1 MLFDQDA
8 LSYGSAV
15 SHTAGSGDFTIN
27 QPGLY
32 QVDYHGVVSAAPTE
46 TFPVTLVTSL
56 EQDGNILP
64 GASVPHLFQSSSES
78 SPQSFTVLL
87 PVTTAPTTLQV
98 VGEGGSYLANS
109 MALNV
114 TRLGDVPAP

>member
-1 MLFDQDA
+1 MLFDQNA

-27 QPGLY
+27 QPG
-32 QVDYHGVVSAAPTE
+32 
-46 TFPVTLVTSL
+46 FPVTIVTSL

-64 GASVPHLFQSSSES
+64 GASVPHQFQSSSES